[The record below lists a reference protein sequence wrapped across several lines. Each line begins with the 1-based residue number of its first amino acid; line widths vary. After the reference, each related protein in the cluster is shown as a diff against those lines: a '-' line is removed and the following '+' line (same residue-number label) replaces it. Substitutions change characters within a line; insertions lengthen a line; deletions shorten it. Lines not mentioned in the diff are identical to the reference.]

1 MLSLLYS
8 VVISRHVN
16 SCLFSLF
23 LFLDVFVFYR
33 TGIIIYDFFMGTVLY
48 PRIGEVDIKMIAEC
62 RWSWLTLMILTMSCA
77 MKQYE
82 NLGYVSR
89 EMGVMLVAHW
99 LYSNATVKGEHYIPC
114 TWDMFHEKFGWML
127 NFWNITGTC
136 LSPHFADP

>member
-1 MLSLLYS
+1 MHFLTFSS
-8 VVISRHVN
+8 SFVVVVVH
-16 SCLFSLF
+16 
-23 LFLDVFVFYR
+23 R
-33 TGIIIYDFFMGTVLY
+33 TGIVIYDFFMGTVLY

-127 NFWNITGTC
+127 NFWNITG
-136 LSPHFADP
+136 